1 MYADSVSGTKL
12 AGWTYD
18 TLPGGVGLPTA
29 STRYVGSA
37 AYTARVTE
45 YGLATGRPASSEV
58 VIPAAEKGLAGIY
71 KTTYSYRP
79 DGSLGGE
86 TLPKLGTLDPESLQ
100 YSYDTLGLPLGLKG
114 LAEYVSKTQYSWF
127 GDRTQLTMGP
137 VGREA

>member
-45 YGLATGRPASSEV
+45 YELPTGRPASSEV
-58 VIPAAEKGLAGIY
+58 VIPAAETGLAGIY
-71 KTTYSYRP
+71 KTTYSATGPTAAWAARRSRSSARWARSRSSTATTLWGCRSASR
-79 DGSLGGE
+79 GSPS
-86 TLPKLGTLDPESLQ
+86 T
-100 YSYDTLGLPLGLKG
+100 
-114 LAEYVSKTQYSWF
+114 
-127 GDRTQLTMGP
+127 
-137 VGREA
+137 